1 MYVGHKIAIVADEPG
16 TTRDISEYQ
25 FSDEENKMTYILS
38 DSGGLDFSKN
48 QDDISRDIIERTTNA
63 LEESDVLI
71 WLLEYDKVTD
81 EDKRILQI
89 LKKKNAKNVIIVANK
104 ADNENKVMEAMSLA
118 GTGGYEHFFI
128 TSVSHHKGFEEIR
141 VCVAK
146 LLKKAGFKYVKEL
159 EDDTSIKLA
168 IIGRPNVGK
177 SSIINAILGKNRVMV
192 ADFSGTTR
200 DSIDSKVEHKGQK
213 FILIDTAGIRRL
225 SKVGTRNIENWSVM
239 RTQRA
244 MTRADIVA
252 IVIDGV
258 EGVTHQDLSI
268 IASALEEKKGLIV
281 VINKW
286 DMVLTKKGVDP
297 KNIMDR
303 YLNYLK
309 EKFDFLPWVSVI
321 FTSATE
327 KKKVNE
333 ILERAAEIKV
343 ERFKRVKTSI
353 LNDFIEQVM
362 YKHAPTGNKKSHNP
376 KIFYGS
382 QVDVNPP
389 KFKFSVN
396 NTDHFH
402 FSYIRYLENRIR
414 DSFGFFGSPIIL
426 ELQ

>member
-1 MYVGHKIAIVADEPG
+1 
-16 TTRDISEYQ
+16 
-25 FSDEENKMTYILS
+25 
-38 DSGGLDFSKN
+38 
-48 QDDISRDIIERTTNA
+48 
-63 LEESDVLI
+63 
-71 WLLEYDKVTD
+71 
-81 EDKRILQI
+81 
-89 LKKKNAKNVIIVANK
+89 
-104 ADNENKVMEAMSLA
+104 
-118 GTGGYEHFFI
+118 
-128 TSVSHHKGFEEIR
+128 
-141 VCVAK
+141 
-146 LLKKAGFKYVKEL
+146 
-159 EDDTSIKLA
+159 
-168 IIGRPNVGK
+168 
-177 SSIINAILGKNRVMV
+177 MV